1 MISRNQNYITLKSY
15 ARTAGILYLL
25 IILLAGFSEGYIRS
39 GIIVSGDAAATAD
52 NILASKFLFRFGFVS
67 DLIAFICDAVVAI
80 LLYVLLK
87 PVNKTLALIAAVLR
101 LIAHPA
107 IGSLNLINH
116 ISALQVLNNPDLLTA
131 FGREQL
137 QLVAQQF
144 LSAHKTGYLIA
155 GAFFGV
161 HCLLLGYLL
170 FKSELFPKI
179 LGIMIFIASIGYL
192 TESFGTSLFPE
203 YSGVFGMIVVIPA
216 VIAELSLCLWLLI
229 KGIKNTDQMIAV

>member
-1 MISRNQNYITLKSY
+1 MVSNNENYTTLKSY

-25 IILLAGFSEGYIRS
+25 IILLAGLSEGYIRS
-39 GIIVSGDAAATAD
+39 GIIVPGDAAATTD
-52 NILASKFLFRFGFVS
+52 NILASKFLFRLGFVS
-67 DLIAFICDAVVAI
+67 DLIAFICDAAVAI

-87 PVNKTLALIAAVLR
+87 SVNKTVALIAAALR

-107 IGSLNLINH
+107 IGSINLLNH

-137 QLVAQQF
+137 QQVALQF

-179 LGIMIFIASIGYL
+179 LGVLIFMASIGYL
-192 TESFGTSLFPE
+192 TESFGSSLFPE
-203 YSGVFGMIVVIPA
+203 YSGVFSMIVVIPA
-216 VIAELSLCLWLLI
+216 VIAEFSLCLWLLI
-229 KGIKNTDQMIAV
+229 KGIKNTDLKVAV